1 MKSTLSTAAVAVGL
15 VLLLVSF
22 AWGSLFSARSGWTE
36 EKSLRMAELKGQ
48 AHVLVAQVAAA
59 KEKPS
64 MHGGSNAAELEAE
77 FEKVK
82 AELKQLADELDGKI
96 ESPKTTA
103 TILRYAGIAF
113 VVAGGLVVY
122 ASKA

>member
-1 MKSTLSTAAVAVGL
+1 MKSALPTAAVVIGM
-15 VLLLVSF
+15 VLLLASLT
-22 AWGSLFSARSGWTE
+22 WGLLFPASAGWTE
-36 EKSLRMAELKGQ
+36 EKSLRMADLKGR
-48 AHVLVAQVAAA
+48 AHILVAEVAAA
-59 KEKPS
+59 KEKPN

-77 FEKVK
+77 FAEVK
-82 AELKQLADELDGKI
+82 AELGQLAEELEGRI

-122 ASKA
+122 AGRG

>member
-1 MKSTLSTAAVAVGL
+1 MKSTLSTIAVVVGM
-15 VLLLVSF
+15 VLLLTSF
-22 AWGSLFSARSGWTE
+22 AWGTIFPASAGWTE
-36 EKSLRMAELKGQ
+36 EKSLRMSELKGR
-48 AHVLVAQVAAA
+48 AHTLVTQVAAA

-82 AELKQLADELDGKI
+82 AELKELADELDGRI
-96 ESPKTTA
+96 ESPKTTS

>member
-1 MKSTLSTAAVAVGL
+1 
-15 VLLLVSF
+15 
-22 AWGSLFSARSGWTE
+22 
-36 EKSLRMAELKGQ
+36 
-48 AHVLVAQVAAA
+48 VAQVAAA